1 MKLRYY
7 MRGLGIGILV
17 TAFIMGIS
25 SPQRSMA
32 NDDPDSQ
39 LAESGTADSQA
50 VMLADLASDPAEPTP
65 ASETDSDSEPADTPA
80 ATPASTPAQ
89 TPAKTSTPTPSPEPS
104 QDNASG
110 QETESAVITF
120 TIENGTGSE
129 TVSKKLEEAGLIENA
144 SSFNR
149 FLCDNGYSKSIRAGE
164 FEIPAGA
171 DENEIAGI
179 ITGKR

>member
-7 MRGLGIGILV
+7 MRGLGIGIIV
-17 TAFIMGIS
+17 TAFIMGTS

-32 NDDPDSQ
+32 NDNPDSQ
-39 LAESGTADSQA
+39 LAESGTTDSQA
-50 VMLADLASDPAEPTP
+50 VMLADLASDSAEPTP
-65 ASETDSDSEPADTPA
+65 TPENDSNSEPTNTPA
-80 ATPASTPAQ
+80 GTPAQ
-89 TPAKTSTPTPSPEPS
+89 TPAKTSTPTPSPEPA
-104 QDNASG
+104 QDNASE
-110 QETESAVITF
+110 QETESTIIIF

-164 FEIPAGA
+164 FEIPVGA
-171 DENEIAGI
+171 DENEIAGM

>member
-7 MRGLGIGILV
+7 MRGLGIGIIV

-32 NDDPDSQ
+32 NDNPDSQ
-39 LAESGTADSQA
+39 LTESGTADSQT
-50 VMLADLASDPAEPTP
+50 VMLADLASDSAEPTP
-65 ASETDSDSEPADTPA
+65 TPETDGNSEPTNTPA
-80 ATPASTPAQ
+80 GTPAQ
-89 TPAKTSTPTPSPEPS
+89 TPAKTSTPASSPEPA
-104 QDNASG
+104 QDNASE
-110 QETESAVITF
+110 QESGSTIITF

-149 FLCDNGYSKSIRAGE
+149 FLCDNGYSKSIRAGK
-164 FEIPAGA
+164 FEIPVGA